1 MHGNLSP
8 APVVLHF
15 VDETECLLA
24 EDCGKLLLFLN
35 LLFVKDSAELIEC
48 ILRITAEGRDILRG
62 ILPYVDGSRCDG
74 RRCPAARIAFD
85 GHGDVRRKTDGGV
98 LFT

>member
-1 MHGNLSP
+1 MLR
-8 APVVLHF
+8 L
-15 VDETECLLA
+15 
-24 EDCGKLLLFLN
+24 
-35 LLFVKDSAELIEC
+35 SAEIS
-48 ILRITAEGRDILRG
+48 
-62 ILPYVDGSRCDG
+62 LPYVDGSRCDG

>member
-1 MHGNLSP
+1 MNNYLSS
-8 APVVLHF
+8 ASVVLH
-15 VDETECLLA
+15 VVSETECLLA
-24 EDCGKLLLFLN
+24 ENGGKFLLFLD
-35 LLFVKDSAELIEC
+35 LLLVKDSAELIEC
-48 ILRITAEGRDILRG
+48 ILCVTTQRRDILRG

>member
-1 MHGNLSP
+1 MGKT
-8 APVVLHF
+8 V
-15 VDETECLLA
+15 CLLA
-24 EDCGKLLLFLN
+24 EYAHELLLFLD
-35 LLFVKDSAELIEC
+35 LLLVKDSAEFVEC
-48 ILRITAEGRDILRG
+48 ILCVTTERRDILRG